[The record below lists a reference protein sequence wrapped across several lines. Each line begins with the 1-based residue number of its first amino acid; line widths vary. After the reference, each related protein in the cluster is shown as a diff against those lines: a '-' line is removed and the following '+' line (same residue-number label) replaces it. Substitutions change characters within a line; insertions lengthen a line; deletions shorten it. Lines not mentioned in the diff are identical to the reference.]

1 MKGFIEVFSKSDGML
16 LVNIRHINFIQD
28 RGGGCYIYLSFITN
42 SGSGKCIHATQTYDQ
57 VKDLIEAAV

>member
-16 LVNIRHINFIQD
+16 LVNIRHIAFIQD
-28 RGGGCYIYLSFITN
+28 IGDGCRIYLSLNN
-42 SGSGKCIHATQTYDQ
+42 SRCIYATQTYDQ